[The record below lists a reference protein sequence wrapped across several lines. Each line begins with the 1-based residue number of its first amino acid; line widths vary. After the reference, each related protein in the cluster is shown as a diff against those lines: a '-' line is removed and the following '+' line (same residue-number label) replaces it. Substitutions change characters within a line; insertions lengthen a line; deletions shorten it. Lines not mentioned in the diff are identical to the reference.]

1 MNDISRIK
9 HLAIDR
15 YHGNRLG
22 DNGPAH
28 WDRVWENAKMLIPIT
43 KANATVVQL
52 FCYLHDCC
60 AVHDGHE
67 PEHGP
72 AAAFFIKQNKKSF
85 SFLSAAEFKLL
96 VDACAGHTFHLLSES
111 ATIGTCWDADR
122 LDLGRF
128 GIYPQN
134 AFFSTQAAKNPA
146 VIERAYQNSIAC
158 YGNNLDSSC
167 HAVPICK

>member
-1 MNDISRIK
+1 MNDVSRIK
-9 HLAIDR
+9 NLAIDR
-15 YHGNRLG
+15 YHGEPLG

-28 WDRVWENAKMLIPIT
+28 WARTWENAKLLIPIT

-60 AVHDGHE
+60 SIHDGQE

-72 AAAFFIKQNKKSF
+72 AAALFIKQNRNLF
-85 SFLSAAEFKLL
+85 SFLSALEFKLL
-96 VDACAGHTFHLLSES
+96 VDACAGHTSHQLSQS

-128 GIYPQN
+128 GIYPKET
-134 AFFSTQAAKNPA
+134 FFSTQAAKNPV
-146 VIERAYQNSIAC
+146 VIECAYQNSIA
-158 YGNNLDSSC
+158 
-167 HAVPICK
+167 